1 MYKNMFNK
9 KNMLTK
15 EEEELEAYYEEF
27 LGSF

>member
-9 KNMLTK
+9 RNKLSK
-15 EEEELEAYYEEF
+15 EEEELEEFYEEF

>member
-9 KNMLTK
+9 KNKLTK
-15 EEEELEAYYEEF
+15 DEEELEEYYEEF